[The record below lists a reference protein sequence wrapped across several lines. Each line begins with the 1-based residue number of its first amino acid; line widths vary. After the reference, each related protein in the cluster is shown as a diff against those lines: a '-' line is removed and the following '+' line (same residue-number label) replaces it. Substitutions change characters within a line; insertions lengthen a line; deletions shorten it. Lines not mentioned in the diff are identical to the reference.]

1 MGMDLMKKTVS
12 AYRRKD
18 GVVDRLSVTD
28 LCYEARERRDRF
40 SAVSNIYNTIVQKTL
55 GNVNPFR

>member
-1 MGMDLMKKTVS
+1 MNLMKKRNTIL

-28 LCYEARERRDRF
+28 LFGEARERRDRMT
-40 SAVSNIYNTIVQKTL
+40 AGSNFTILLYKTL
-55 GNVNPFR
+55 WDKSTLLS

>member
-1 MGMDLMKKTVS
+1 MGMDLEKRKTVP

-28 LCYEARERRDRF
+28 LFWEARERRDR
-40 SAVSNIYNTIVQKTL
+40 
-55 GNVNPFR
+55 